1 MAMKWGRYCLRSRIT
16 RFSIKG
22 DQTYS
27 SATNYCLISRGDIL
41 LNSIIWLIPI

>member
-1 MAMKWGRYCLRSRIT
+1 MAKKWGWYCLRSRIT

-27 SATNYCLISRGDIL
+27 SATKYWLISRGDTL
-41 LNSIIWLIPI
+41 HN